1 MFLLKKRNTT
11 NKTVSQNETVSS
23 IIRLNTNQLGS
34 VGKFGEDAAAD
45 YLINNGF
52 SIVERNIKFNRFEI
66 DIIAEDDAHIVFA
79 EVKTRTVNKFTGN
92 SRYGPPSSA
101 VTYRK
106 QMNTVSA
113 AREYLRRYKPHKFPR
128 LDVIEVYV
136 NRYDDG
142 KLETDRIN
150 HIRNAF
156 PAEGR
161 YVR

>member
-1 MFLLKKRNTT
+1 MFGFKKRNTA
-11 NKTVSQNETVSS
+11 NKTVSQNESVSE
-23 IIRLNTNQLGS
+23 ITRLNSNQLGS

-45 YLINNGF
+45 FLIQNGY
-52 SIVERNIKFNRFEI
+52 SIIERNIKFNRYEI

-113 AREYLRRYKPHKFPR
+113 ACEYLRRYKPQKFPR
-128 LDVIEVYV
+128 IDVIEVYV
-136 NRYDDG
+136 NRYGDG
-142 KLETDRIN
+142 KLETERIN

-156 PAEGR
+156 PADGR